1 MTIAVLDALEMQLK
15 DPTLL
20 DQIGSLGVSLVQKNI
35 ETGPWVPNSPLSQ
48 DYKGNSKP
56 LRDTGG
62 LLNSIAHQVGSGV
75 VFIGSN
81 HIAARILHDGGTI
94 TPKRTRFLAVP
105 LGAETRR
112 FMRMYGHTPRSCIEG
127 MKAAGYKIWV
137 AKGVIL
143 AQKGKQGRVRALF
156 VLKTSIRIPSRPF
169 LRLPERSV
177 RIIEQAVM
185 RRLTS

>member
-1 MTIAVLDALEMQLK
+1 MTIQVIDALERRLQ
-15 DPTLL
+15 DPALL

-35 ETGPWVPNSPLSQ
+35 ETGPWVPNSPLTRN
-48 DYKGNSKP
+48 YKGNSKP

-62 LLNSIAHQVGSGV
+62 LLNSIAHRVGSGV

-105 LGAETRR
+105 LGAEARR
-112 FMRMYGHTPRSCIEG
+112 FMRTYGHTPRACIEG
-127 MKAAGYKIWV
+127 MKADGYKVWV

-143 AQKGKQGRVRALF
+143 AQKGKRGRVRALF
-156 VLKTSIRIPSRPF
+156 VLKSKIRIPARQF

-177 RIIEQAVM
+177 RIIERAVM
-185 RRLTS
+185 RRLVS